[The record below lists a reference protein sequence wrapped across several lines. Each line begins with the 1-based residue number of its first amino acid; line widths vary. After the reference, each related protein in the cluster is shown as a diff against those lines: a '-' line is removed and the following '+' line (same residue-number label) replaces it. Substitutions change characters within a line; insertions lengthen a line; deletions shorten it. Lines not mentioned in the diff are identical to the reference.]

1 MRKHVWVA
9 RGDGEPAWAVGGSY
23 LAVRIIRMFVEFWDR
38 TPLAEQ
44 EAIIGRHKE
53 SGAPLGGRRETEVPE
68 FDDDPDGDRTP
79 LDAHIRLANPRTKA
93 TADGLLLR
101 RGFSFSRGFDGAGR
115 LDQGLAFASF
125 QRRLQ
130 QFLDV
135 QARLTGEP
143 LEEYIEPQGGGF
155 YFALPGI
162 RPGRFLGQEL
172 LT

>member
-1 MRKHVWVA
+1 VSA
-9 RGDGEPAWAVGGSY
+9 A
-23 LAVRIIRMFVEFWDR
+23 DR
-38 TPLAEQ
+38 
-44 EAIIGRHKE
+44 
-53 SGAPLGGRRETEVPE
+53 
-68 FDDDPDGDRTP
+68 D
-79 LDAHIRLANPRTKA
+79 
-93 TADGLLLR
+93 
-101 RGFSFSRGFDGAGR
+101 AGR

-130 QFLDV
+130 QFLNV

-155 YFALPGI
+155 FFALPGI